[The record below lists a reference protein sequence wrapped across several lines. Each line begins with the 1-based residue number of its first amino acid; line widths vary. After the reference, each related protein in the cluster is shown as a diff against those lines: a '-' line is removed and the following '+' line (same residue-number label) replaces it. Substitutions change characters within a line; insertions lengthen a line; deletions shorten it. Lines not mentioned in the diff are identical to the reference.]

1 MQHEMSRRSF
11 LAGLAGTAAV
21 GGTMAMGLAGCGGQ
35 PSARGG
41 SENGSAAAAAS
52 QGSYAWEQVPE
63 PIDEHLVSEELECEI
78 CVVGAGNAGVV
89 AALTAV
95 EEGAD
100 VVVMQK
106 HDHVQTQGTGH
117 ACVYSK
123 LQESLGIDCDEFIPR
138 AVRQWQK
145 DSACQGKWE
154 LLNVWI
160 DHSGEMDDWINA
172 HLEGTGIFEDMT
184 YDKEWRT
191 AEDYISWMPFSCGYG
206 NEDPTGE
213 VGCIAAMTELGKQAE
228 QLGARFV
235 WSVTGE
241 RLEQDDSGR
250 VVAILG
256 KKADDTYVRVK
267 ASKGVILCTG
277 GYDSNM
283 EMRAKYLPHS
293 RDFPECSD
301 NFGEGLL
308 MSLWAGARIEDGP
321 HCTNLHF
328 DIFPVSPT
336 TAWGSS
342 MPWLRVNTEG
352 RRVGNEA
359 VAYHWI
365 ALQCGEQPDGNT
377 YQIFDSDFDKYYPAI
392 CEGKTGLF
400 KTVPDMAMC
409 RAAYEPAVQESGLDT
424 STMTDLE
431 VVYEGCVVGGSAYR
445 ADTLEELASLAGI
458 DADKLKATVDHY
470 NEMYDAG
477 MDEDCFKEYQCMSAV
492 RTPPFYCIPRRP
504 YVLGTLGGVDI
515 NEKMQVLDTEGNVI
529 PGLYAAGN
537 TSGNLFGGLVQSM
550 AIPALTIGRAHTFGR
565 LAAKY
570 CASEA

>member
-1 MQHEMSRRSF
+1 MEQGISRRNF
-11 LAGLAGTAAV
+11 LAGAAV
-21 GGTMAMGLAGCGGQ
+21 ASGALAAGMAGCSS
-35 PSARGG
+35 PST
-41 SENGSAAAAAS
+41 AS
-52 QGSYAWEQVPE
+52 QGDVQAASAETANGAYSWETPPA
-63 PIDEHLVSEELECEI
+63 PIDESQISEEQECEI
-78 CVVGAGNAGVV
+78 CVVGAGNAGCV

-100 VVVMQK
+100 VIVMQK
-106 HDHVQTQGTGH
+106 KDVVQTQGTGH

-145 DSACQGKWE
+145 DSASQGKWE

-160 DHSGEMDDWINA
+160 DHSGEMDDWINS
-172 HLEGTGIFEDMT
+172 HLEGSGIFEEMT
-184 YDKEWRT
+184 YDPDWKN
-191 AEDYISWMPFSCGYG
+191 AQDYIAWMPFSCGYG
-206 NEDPTGE
+206 NEDPEGE
-213 VGCIAAMTELGKQAE
+213 VGCIVAMKELARQAE
-228 QLGARFV
+228 EAGARFI
-235 WSVTGE
+235 WSTTGE

-250 VVAILG
+250 VIAILG
-256 KKADDTYVRVK
+256 KKEDGTYVRVK

-283 EMRAKYLPHS
+283 EMREKYLPHS

-301 NFGEGLL
+301 NYGEGLL
-308 MSLWAGARIEDGP
+308 MSMWAGAKIEDGP

-342 MPWLRVNTEG
+342 MPWLRVNSDG
-352 RRVGNEA
+352 RRVGNEDE
-359 VAYHWI
+359 AYHWI
-365 ALQCGEQPDGNT
+365 ALQNGEQPDGNT
-377 YQIFDSDFDKYYPAI
+377 YQIFDSDFDKYYPSI
-392 CEGKTGLF
+392 ISNGKTGLF
-400 KTVPDMAMC
+400 KTVPAMDIC
-409 RAAYEPAVQESGLDT
+409 RAAYEPAVQEAGIDT
-424 STMTDLE
+424 ANMTDLQ
-431 VVYEGCVVGGSAYR
+431 VIYEGCVIGESAYR
-445 ADTLEELASLAGI
+445 ADTLEELAEMAGI
-458 DADKLKATVDHY
+458 DPDGLVATVKRY
-470 NEMYDAG
+470 NELYDNG
-477 MDEDCFKEYQCMSAV
+477 FDEDCYKEMDCMSAV
-492 RTPPFYCIPRRP
+492 RTPPFYAIPRRP

-515 NEKMQVLDTEGNVI
+515 NEHMQVLDTEGNVI

-570 CASEA
+570 CIEEN

>member
-1 MQHEMSRRSF
+1 M
-11 LAGLAGTAAV
+11 AGATAAT
-21 GGTMAMGLAGCGGQ
+21 GTMAMMGLAGCTAPQQKTATAQTGEVAGADAL
-35 PSARGG
+35 PA
-41 SENGSAAAAAS
+41 
-52 QGSYAWEQVPE
+52 GSYAWELAPE
-63 PIDEHLVSEELECEI
+63 PIDEGLVTEEQECEI

-100 VVVMQK
+100 TIVMQK

-117 ACVYSK
+117 ACVHSQ
-123 LQESLGIDCDEFIPR
+123 LQKSLGIDCNEFIGR

-160 DHSGEMDDWINA
+160 DHSGEMDDWLNA
-172 HLEGTGIFEDMT
+172 RLEGTGIFEDMT
-184 YDKEWRT
+184 YDKDWRN
-191 AEDYISWMPFSCGYG
+191 AQDYIAWMPFSCGYG
-206 NEDPTGE
+206 NEDPAGE
-213 VGCIAAMTELGKQAE
+213 VGCIAAMTALGKKAE
-228 QLGARFV
+228 EAGARFL
-235 WSVTGE
+235 WSTTGE
-241 RLEQDDSGR
+241 RLEKDDAGR
-250 VVAILG
+250 VVAVLG
-256 KKADDTYVRVK
+256 KRADGSYVRVK
-267 ASKGVILCTG
+267 ASKGIILCTG

-301 NFGEGLL
+301 NYGEGLL
-308 MSLWAGARIEDGP
+308 MSMWAGAKIEDGP

-342 MPWLRVNTEG
+342 MPWLRVNSEG
-352 RRVGNEA
+352 RRIGNEDQ
-359 VAYHWI
+359 AYHWI

-377 YQIFDSDFDKYYPAI
+377 FQIFDSDFDTYYPSI
-392 CEGKTGLF
+392 IGDGKTGLF
-400 KTVPDMAMC
+400 KTVPDMAIC
-409 RAAYEPAVQESGLDT
+409 RAAYEPAVQEAGIDT
-424 STMTDLE
+424 SQMTDLE

-445 ADTLEELASLAGI
+445 ADTLDELATMAGI
-458 DADKLKATVDHY
+458 DPAGLKASVERM
-470 NEMYDAG
+470 NKLYDAG
-477 MDEDCFKEYQCMSAV
+477 FDEDCYKEFGCMSAV

-515 NEKMQVLDTEGNVI
+515 NEKMQVLNTEGEVI

-570 CASEA
+570 CAQES